1 MAFEYYQMKFK
12 ALEVKEV
19 PVELGA
25 RHPETPSEILPNH
38 EFSMALIAPKGSGK
52 TTLLCNLL
60 NFYKG
65 FFHTIIIFSPTWKN
79 DDKWKWVKKQKLLVE
94 NKALKKFLKKMAEKD
109 REKDQIIGPPPKT
122 TRSNIQLAGH
132 QVVQKPRKL
141 EDDELFD
148 PKIPDDCFISEY
160 SHSILEDILAQ
171 QQAMVDLLE
180 SEGLSKHVA
189 NRILLLFDDLVGSE
203 TYSAAQKNPFK
214 KLATIHRHLSCSIL
228 EVSQAYKEI
237 QKTVRTNVT
246 CLILFKIYNK
256 KELEVIKQE
265 YPMGMPEE
273 QWDSVY
279 DYCVKGEYN
288 FLFFDIQKPDGM
300 KVMKNFE
307 EFLYFK

>member
-1 MAFEYYQMKFK
+1 MKFK
-12 ALEVKEV
+12 PLQVKEV

-25 RHPETPSEILPNH
+25 RHPDTPSEILPNH

-65 FFHTIIIFSPTWKN
+65 YFNTIIIFSPTYKN
-79 DDKWKWVKKQKLLVE
+79 DDKWKWVKKQKFLVE
-94 NKALKKFLKKMAEKD
+94 NKALKKFLKKMQEK
-109 REKDQIIGPPPKT
+109 RKDQESIVGPPPTKT
-122 TRSNIQLAGH
+122 NSNLMVGKE
-132 QVVQKPRKL
+132 VVQKPRKL
-141 EDDELFD
+141 EDDEKFD
-148 PKIPDDCFISEY
+148 GRIPDDCFIAEY
-160 SHSILEDILAQ
+160 SHALLQDIMAQ

-189 NRILLLFDDLVGSE
+189 NRILFLFDDLVGSE
-203 TYSAAQKNPFK
+203 TYSAASQNPFK
-214 KLATIHRHLSCSIL
+214 KLSTNHRHLSCSIL

-237 QKTVRTNVT
+237 QKTVRTQVT

-256 KELEVIKQE
+256 KEIDVIKEE
-265 YPMGMPEE
+265 YPMGMEND
-273 QWDSVY
+273 QWDKVY
-279 DYCVKGEYN
+279 QYCVSGEYN